1 MEIQELYN
9 AIRSGDE
16 VRANL
21 IELRRELK
29 TEEKQRALAY
39 LLGGDFTVF
48 TGLLKSPDPKVR
60 KNAALILGDMETED
74 VLPSLFE
81 AYQREETLFVR
92 ADYLKAM
99 EKLDC
104 RPFLE
109 ALKDRQKKL
118 LETAPAEENRK
129 HYREEL
135 AALQAL
141 ILNYERPKHHR
152 FLEVYPAPDV
162 ILLTNRCQKKV
173 TADQIR
179 TGTVTELSSGLRVKD
194 GDLGELMKI
203 RTYQEMLF
211 PIPKARPISGTPEKI
226 GEELAALSIPDYLDR
241 LHQEGGTYYYR
252 LEVKGPMAMEKRGSF
267 LRRIAGIL
275 DEKTGGRLC
284 NAPGDYEIELRLL
297 ERRDGSFLPML
308 RLYTLPDKRFAYRK
322 ETVASSIA
330 PVNGALTAALAR
342 EYLKE
347 GAQVL
352 DPFCGVGTML
362 IERNA
367 LVPARTMYGV
377 DLYGEAIEKARK
389 NTQAAGCV
397 VHYINRDFFDF
408 THEYLF
414 DEIITDMPRLSGE
427 GRQQELERLYG
438 NFFEKSLLHLKKEG
452 ILILY
457 TMEPDL
463 ARRQIRRLGEYELL
477 EEFLMNEKNQTEV
490 MVIRRKK

>member
-1 MEIQELYN
+1 MEIRELYN

-162 ILLTNRCQKKV
+162 ILLTNRCQK
-173 TADQIR
+173 
-179 TGTVTELSSGLRVKD
+179 
-194 GDLGELMKI
+194 
-203 RTYQEMLF
+203 
-211 PIPKARPISGTPEKI
+211 
-226 GEELAALSIPDYLDR
+226 
-241 LHQEGGTYYYR
+241 
-252 LEVKGPMAMEKRGSF
+252 
-267 LRRIAGIL
+267 
-275 DEKTGGRLC
+275 
-284 NAPGDYEIELRLL
+284 
-297 ERRDGSFLPML
+297 
-308 RLYTLPDKRFAYRK
+308 
-322 ETVASSIA
+322 
-330 PVNGALTAALAR
+330 
-342 EYLKE
+342 
-347 GAQVL
+347 
-352 DPFCGVGTML
+352 
-362 IERNA
+362 
-367 LVPARTMYGV
+367 
-377 DLYGEAIEKARK
+377 
-389 NTQAAGCV
+389 
-397 VHYINRDFFDF
+397 
-408 THEYLF
+408 
-414 DEIITDMPRLSGE
+414 
-427 GRQQELERLYG
+427 
-438 NFFEKSLLHLKKEG
+438 
-452 ILILY
+452 
-457 TMEPDL
+457 
-463 ARRQIRRLGEYELL
+463 
-477 EEFLMNEKNQTEV
+477 
-490 MVIRRKK
+490 